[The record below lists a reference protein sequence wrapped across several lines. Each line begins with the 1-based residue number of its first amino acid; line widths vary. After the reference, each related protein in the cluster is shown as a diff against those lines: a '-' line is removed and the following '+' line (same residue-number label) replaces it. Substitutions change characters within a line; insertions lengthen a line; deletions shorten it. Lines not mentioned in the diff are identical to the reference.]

1 MSRSPRL
8 SPAPRISPLPRR
20 SPRLLAASV
29 ALAALL
35 ALLTLATAQPAAA
48 DSEICEQYGTTTVQG
63 GRYVV
68 GNNRWGTSATQCISV
83 NDRGFR
89 ITRADGQTATNGA
102 PKSYPTIYAGC
113 HYGTCSSSEVI
124 GPNGVRVSDSRFA
137 SIQTSVSMTYPSSGT
152 YDAAYDIWF
161 HRSQPSATT
170 GQNDGAELMIWLNR
184 QGSIQPIGS
193 KVATV
198 NLAGSTW
205 DVWFG
210 NTGWNVVSYVRTS
223 TAGSVSFSVKTFF
236 DDMLARGYGQSSWY
250 LTSVQAGF
258 EPWIGGTG
266 LAVTDFSVTGN
277 GQPPTQTTPP
287 PTQTTPPPGGSSGSC
302 SATYALVGSW
312 GGGFQANVTVKAG
325 SSGVTGWTVR
335 GTLPSGS
342 GVQNVWNGRSTGSGS
357 SLVVANESYNG
368 SLAPG
373 ASTTFGFV
381 GTGNAP
387 SSLALT
393 CG

>member
-1 MSRSPRL
+1 MSRR
-8 SPAPRISPLPRR
+8 
-20 SPRLLAASV
+20 PRLLAASV
-29 ALAALL
+29 ALSALL
-35 ALLTLATAQPAAA
+35 GLLTLVTAESAAA
-48 DSEICEQYGTTTVQG
+48 DTEICEQYGTTTVAG

-89 ITRADGQTATNGA
+89 ITRADGQTSTSGA

-113 HYGTCSSSEVI
+113 HYGTCSGADVI
-124 GPNGVRVSDSRFA
+124 GSSGVRVSDPRFA
-137 SIQTSVSMTYPSSGT
+137 TIQTSVSMSYPSSGT

-161 HRSQPSATT
+161 HRSQPSAAT
-170 GQNDGAELMIWLNR
+170 GQNDGAELMVWLNR

-193 KVATV
+193 RVATV
-198 NLAGSTW
+198 SIAGSTW

-223 TAGSVSFSVKTFF
+223 PTGSLSFSVKSFF

-266 LAVTDFSVTGN
+266 LAVTDFSVTAN
-277 GQPPTQTTPP
+277 GQPPTQ
-287 PTQTTPPPGGSSGSC
+287 PTQSPTASTPPPGTPSGTC
-302 SATYALVGSW
+302 SASYALVGSW
-312 GGGFQANVTVKAG
+312 GGGYQADVTVKAG
-325 SSGVTGWTVR
+325 SSGLSRWTVR
-335 GTLPSGS
+335 GTLPAGS
-342 GVQNVWNGRSTGSGS
+342 GVQNVWNGRSSSSGS

-368 SLAPG
+368 SLAAG

-381 GTGNAP
+381 GTGSAP